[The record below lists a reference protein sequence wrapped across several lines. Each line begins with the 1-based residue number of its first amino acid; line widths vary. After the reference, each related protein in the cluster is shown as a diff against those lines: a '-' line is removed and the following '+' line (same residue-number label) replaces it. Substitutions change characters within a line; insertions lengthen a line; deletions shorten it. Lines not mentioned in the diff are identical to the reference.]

1 MLNKFLCVIMLGAIV
16 GLSSA
21 GAQPA
26 AASTPT
32 APTRVR
38 GRIIAAKVDGHVT
51 VLAKATGVS
60 VALKSGDAI
69 MDGTQIVTA
78 PGGEAIL
85 VFSNGASVDVA
96 ADSTLDIDEFQ
107 QDPFATSQKVSD
119 MTQEPTTSVT
129 KLNLTKGELVGKVVH
144 LNVDRGSEFTVQ
156 TPVGAAG
163 IRGTTFEIIFRPDPA
178 NPGHS
183 LFTVYT
189 VEGNV
194 TVEVGHGSAPVSVPA
209 GKQVAAVF
217 NYTPPSS
224 TGAGTPAGTGT
235 GTLSPITVVTS
246 DTSASDTAAIQNT
259 TLNIVTA
266 NQGVFI
272 SASNASAAAGTP
284 ATATPN
290 PPPSNTPSA
299 TPDTTPVLTPG
310 SEPRAAILLSL
321 GARAE

>member
-16 GLSSA
+16 GLSPA
-21 GAQPA
+21 GAQT
-26 AASTPT
+26 ASSSPT
-32 APTRVR
+32 APSRVR

-60 VALKSGDAI
+60 VTLKSGDAI

-107 QDPFATSQKVSD
+107 QDPFATSQKVSE

-163 IRGTTFEIIFRPDPA
+163 IRGTTFEVIFRPDPN

-217 NYTPPSS
+217 NYTPPTPAS
-224 TGAGTPAGTGT
+224 AGTPAVPATV
-235 GTLSPITVVTS
+235 SAISVVTS
-246 DTSASDTAAIQNT
+246 DTSASDTVAIQNT
-259 TLNIVTA
+259 TLSIVNA

-272 SASNASAAAGTP
+272 AASNASAAAGTP

-290 PPPSNTPSA
+290 PPPSNTPSN
-299 TPDTTPVLTPG
+299 TPDTTPVLSPG
-310 SEPRAAILLSL
+310 S
-321 GARAE
+321 

>member
-1 MLNKFLCVIMLGAIV
+1 MLNKFLCVIMLGAIM
-16 GLSSA
+16 GFSSA
-21 GAQPA
+21 GAQTA
-26 AASTPT
+26 AATPT
-32 APTRVR
+32 ASSRIR
-38 GRIIAAKVDGHVT
+38 GKIIVAKVDGHVT
-51 VLAKATGVS
+51 VITKATGVS
-60 VALKSGDAI
+60 VAIKSGDSI
-69 MDGTQIVTA
+69 LDGTRIVTA
-78 PGGEAIL
+78 PGAEAIL

-107 QDPFATSQKVSD
+107 QDPFATNQKVSE

-144 LNVDRGSEFTVQ
+144 LNIDRGSEFTVQ

-163 IRGTTFEIIFRPDPA
+163 IRGTTFEIIFRPDPS

-209 GKQVAAVF
+209 GKQVVATF

-224 TGAGTPAGTGT
+224 TGTGTGAGAGTGT
-235 GTLSPITVVTS
+235 GTGTVSPITVVTS

-259 TLNIVTA
+259 TVSIVTA
-266 NQGVFI
+266 NEGVFI
-272 SASNASAAAGTP
+272 AASNASTAAGTP
-284 ATATPN
+284 SGATPN
-290 PPPSNTPSA
+290 PTSNTPSG
-299 TPDTTPVLTPG
+299 TPDTTPVLSPG
-310 SEPRAAILLSL
+310 S
-321 GARAE
+321 

>member
-21 GAQPA
+21 GAQSA
-26 AASTPT
+26 AAAAPT
-32 APTRVR
+32 APSRVR
-38 GRIIAAKVDGHVT
+38 GRIIVAKVDGHVT
-51 VLAKATGVS
+51 VLTKATGVS
-60 VALKSGDAI
+60 VAAKSGDTI
-69 MDGTQIVTA
+69 LDGTQVVTA
-78 PGGEAIL
+78 PGAEAIL

-107 QDPFATSQKVSD
+107 QDPFATEQKVSE

-129 KLNLTKGELVGKVVH
+129 KLSLTKGELVGKVVH
-144 LNVDRGSEFTVQ
+144 LNIDRGSEFTVQ

-163 IRGTTFEIIFRPDPA
+163 IRGTTFEIVFRPDPN
-178 NPGHS
+178 NPGHA

-209 GKQVAAVF
+209 GKQVAATF

-224 TGAGTPAGTGT
+224 TGTGAGAGTGT
-235 GTLSPITVVTS
+235 GTGTVSPITVVTS

-259 TLNIVTA
+259 TLSIVTA

-272 SASNASAAAGTP
+272 AASNASTAAGTP

-290 PPPSNTPSA
+290 PPSNTPPA
-299 TPDTTPVLTPG
+299 TPDTSPVLTPG
-310 SEPRAAILLSL
+310 S
-321 GARAE
+321 